1 MKKGMILYVA
11 QGKEDV
17 PLKTGEDL
25 AETARSFGVAGVSV
39 ANSEAEAAY
48 GWMSL
53 ITRGMQLILFTTV
66 EYDPVLDRFRSLT
79 APVRLCG

>member
-17 PLKTGEDL
+17 PLKTAEEL
-25 AETARSFGVAGVSV
+25 AATARAFGVAGVFV
-39 ANSEAEAAY
+39 ANSEEDAAY

-53 ITRGMQLILFTTV
+53 ITRGMHQVLFMAV
-66 EYDPVLDRFRSLT
+66 EYDAARDSFESLA